1 MPLYKLVHKS
11 LDLVKENLFKL
22 EKDIQAIAETNLNS
36 LIDPSDRE
44 WIIEMLGDHWGSPVV
59 VSRGRV
65 YLADQLPGLV
75 AIGGGQNLGLVTYSI
90 NGTECEIVTLN
101 SIQEGQGIGSA
112 LLNAVES
119 IARRAGCTRCA

>member
-1 MPLYKLVHKS
+1 MPLYKLVHRS

-36 LIDPSDRE
+36 LIDTSDRE